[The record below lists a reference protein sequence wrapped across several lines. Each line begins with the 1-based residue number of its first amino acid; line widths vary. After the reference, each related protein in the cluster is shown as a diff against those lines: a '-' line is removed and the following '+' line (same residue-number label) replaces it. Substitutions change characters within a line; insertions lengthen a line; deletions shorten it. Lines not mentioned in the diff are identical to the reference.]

1 MAQTREEAGDN
12 QLVSGREPAS
22 RIIRVSVKTP
32 QDCQEFIVA
41 ENSSVCYFKKQISKR
56 FHCNTE
62 RLVLIFTGKI
72 LRDHDILSQ
81 RGILDGSTVHLV
93 VRTHAKGPTG
103 LRTLPGLPGHCTNH
117 SGPSASGKTRM
128 SGRLGQMARSSPELA
143 VFLGQLTQLLKAS
156 TESGAQSLE
165 GPLLQ
170 GLDIEKPPNVSHG
183 PETSRPVQKPESAP
197 KALEMLQGLI
207 QRPETLQAEKPG
219 LEASRTVPDRDKA
232 TRPVCSDT
240 PHLLLSLLAPLVAS
254 KGHSQDTEPWRGEAQ
269 SSSDITPVTCTTSA
283 PSRPL
288 THEEGIGIVAQAKD
302 VISDTANPGYR
313 TNVLDLHSG
322 QDFPSQESHQPT
334 GKPTLTGQFRPS
346 PSALRRALH
355 VLQQNPSLLH
365 QLATDSPLQH
375 HIPLLP
381 ILTNP
386 RALQALLLIEQGL
399 QMLSREVPE
408 LAPCL
413 WNPSRRRGTG
423 GTTEPKGEGQGHKA
437 GQPAVSVLHVLH
449 TLANACSPCTQ
460 SSPSSSLTEG
470 HYQQELE
477 QLKAMGFTNG
487 NANLQALI
495 ATGGDIY
502 AAIERL
508 LGTATGL
515 VRSLLLMFMENNY

>member
-1 MAQTREEAGDN
+1 MAQSREEAGDN

-56 FHCNTE
+56 FHCNTDQ
-62 RLVLIFTGKI
+62 LVLIFTGKI

-93 VRTHAKGPTG
+93 VRTHAKGPAG
-103 LRTLPGLPGHCTNH
+103 LRTLPGPPSHCTNH
-117 SGPSASGKTRM
+117 SGPSASGRTRM
-128 SGRLGQMARSSPELA
+128 LGRLGRMARSSPELA
-143 VFLGQLTQLLKAS
+143 VFLGQLTQLLKTS
-156 TESGAQSLE
+156 SESGAQFLE
-165 GPLLQ
+165 DPLLQ
-170 GLDIEKPPNVSHG
+170 GLDIEKPPSGSRG
-183 PETSRPVQKPESAP
+183 PETSRPVQKPESAL
-197 KALEMLQGLI
+197 KALEILQGSI
-207 QRPETLQAEKPG
+207 QRPEALHTEKPG
-219 LEASRTVPDRDKA
+219 LEASRTVPDSDNA
-232 TRPVCSDT
+232 PRPVCTDT
-240 PHLLLSLLAPLVAS
+240 PHLLLSHMAPLVAS
-254 KGHSQDTEPWRGEAQ
+254 KGPIQDTEPWRAETP
-269 SSSDITPVTCTTSA
+269 SSNDIAPVTCTTSA
-283 PSRPL
+283 PSRPM
-288 THEEGIGIVAQAKD
+288 THKEGVGIVAQASD
-302 VISDTANPGYR
+302 VTSDTTNSGYR
-313 TNVLDLHSG
+313 TNVLDLDSG
-322 QDFPSQESHQPT
+322 PDFPSQESHQPT

-346 PSALRRALH
+346 PSTLSRALH

-365 QLATDSPLQH
+365 QLAMDSPLQR

-386 RALQALLLIEQGL
+386 RALQALLLVEQGL

-437 GQPAVSVLHVLH
+437 GQPAMSVLHFLH

-460 SSPSSSLTEG
+460 SSLSGSLSAG

-477 QLKAMGFTNG
+477 QLKAMGFTNR
-487 NANLQALI
+487 NANLQALR

-515 VRSLLLMFMENNY
+515 GPSC